1 MSQAEAT
8 AEVFLTA
15 LRALPKK
22 QQQAVLCSIADDDEL
37 REDLLDLALIAER
50 RHEPSRPFREYLT
63 ENARS
68 GTDGVRSS
76 PIGR

>member
-1 MSQAEAT
+1 MTVSEAT

-22 QQQAVLCSIADDDEL
+22 ERDAVLAGIADDQQF

-50 RHEPSRPFREYLT
+50 RHEPSRPFSRYLT
-63 ENARS
+63 EK
-68 GTDGVRSS
+68 GK
-76 PIGR
+76 